1 MDMTNRPAR
10 LGFLAALVALLLG
23 PLVFG
28 AQTALAH
35 PNQATY
41 YGTDQE
47 PGTIITASIDGE
59 TCDSSETDDE
69 GVWVIRIDEGDCNGN
84 ATAGATINFHLGDVP
99 AEQSVTW
106 AHGDLRDLELT
117 PAPVVEDDADGM
129 DDAADDGMDD
139 TDATDDGMDDTDAMD
154 DGMDDTDA
162 TDDGMDDTDA
172 TDDTDG
178 MDDTDAT
185 DDTDGM
191 DDTDAT
197 DDAEGMTPGDKGD
210 TGHAG
215 FAAAS
220 GTSSMLLVLALGVL
234 AAAGVAGART
244 VTGRVDG

>member
-10 LGFLAALVALLLG
+10 PGFLAALVALLLG

-41 YGTDQE
+41 WGGGQE
-47 PGTIITASIDGE
+47 PGTTISASIGGE
-59 TCDSSETDDE
+59 TCDSFETDRD
-69 GVWVIRIDEGDCNGN
+69 GFWVLYIEWGDCNGN
-84 ATAGATINFHLGDVP
+84 AVEGATVHFHIGDALA
-99 AEQSVTW
+99 AETATW
-106 AHGDLRDLELT
+106 TELAELELALT
-117 PAPVVEDDADGM
+117 LAPTDG
-129 DDAADDGMDD
+129 DG
-139 TDATDDGMDDTDAMD
+139 MD

-172 TDDTDG
+172 TDDT
-178 MDDTDAT
+178 
-185 DDTDGM
+185 
-191 DDTDAT
+191 
-197 DDAEGMTPGDKGD
+197 EGMTPGDKGD